1 MNLTKLALACAL
13 TSTLAACGGGG
24 GGGGGSTAATDAGS
38 VVTQPTTPPSV
49 SPVADTKALF
59 SSLRTNLQAWS
70 ASSKDGGGL
79 SNSADAMKADF
90 DSAVSPLDLNLAN
103 WISVSLSGIKLYD
116 DFVQKRSTA
125 ITVRDTHSGASMG
138 GCTLY
143 KDAAATAAMTSRDV
157 SSVTPQSV
165 SCTMSGAAIKGS
177 ERKSASSGLYTR
189 TLISKSITLAPAG
202 SGNFAYTTQTMRFSQ
217 EYQLDWYGPSN
228 FRVLNDQT
236 PVGSAARGTI
246 GYRINGD
253 IVAAAQID
261 GTMPAHTDAAGAVLS
276 DYETWHVKAS
286 TTAQAAG
293 INNYA
298 LSGSISAVK
307 NGAALGTVKLA
318 DTSFIRA
325 SVSGNAYQVAEA
337 KLDIE
342 VTTAN
347 NTVSGTLSLNKF
359 DTDKYGSH
367 YQPTYTQF
375 SGSFTNSRAE
385 NFNGVF
391 TVEVSNYKNY
401 DSWAPQSATNF
412 TPTNTSFKGSLKI
425 VGRPVLTVAFT
436 DRTTG
441 YQTAEYN
448 GTYNDG
454 ANVIT
459 FDGTTAPPKTTHIA
473 SATGVTVT
481 LVDGVKL
488 IDVFKNNSKTAQI
501 NTSTKTINY
510 IDGTFETLN

>member
-13 TSTLAACGGGG
+13 TSTLTACGGGG
-24 GGGGGSTAATDAGS
+24 GGSSSATDAGS
-38 VVTQPTTPPSV
+38 VVTQPAPTPSN
-49 SPVADTKALF
+49 PVADTKALF
-59 SSLRTNLQAWS
+59 TSLRTNLQAWS
-70 ASSKDGGGL
+70 AASKDGGGL
-79 SNSADAMKADF
+79 SNSMDAMKADF
-90 DSAVSPLDLNLAN
+90 DSAVSPLDRNLAN
-103 WISVSLSGIKLYD
+103 WISVSLSGIKLYS
-116 DFVQKRSTA
+116 DFIQKKSTA
-125 ITVRDTHSGASMG
+125 ITVRDSYSGASMG

-143 KDAAATAAMTSRDV
+143 KDAAATVAMTSRDV

-165 SCTMSGAAIKGS
+165 SCTMSGMAVQGS
-177 ERKSASSGLYTR
+177 DRQSASGGLYTR
-189 TLISKSITLAPAG
+189 TLISKSITLAPAA

-217 EYQLDWYGPSN
+217 EYQRDWYGPSN
-228 FRVLNDQT
+228 FRTLSDQT
-236 PVGSAARGTI
+236 PIGSAAHGTI

-253 IVAAAQID
+253 IVTAAQID

-276 DYETWHVKAS
+276 DYETWHVNAA

-325 SVSGNAYQVAEA
+325 SVSGNTYQVAEA

-401 DSWAPQSATNF
+401 DSWAPPSATNF
-412 TPTNTSFKGSLKI
+412 APTSTSFKGSLKI

-436 DRTTG
+436 EHATG

-459 FDGTTAPPKTTHIA
+459 FDGNSGPPATTHIA

-501 NTSTKTINY
+501 NTSTRVINY